1 MFADHTILMMTTLLM
16 EVPAVLSKLG
26 GVLLMIAGFSVVGF
40 VHELG
45 HFLVAKW
52 AGVRVDKFCVGF
64 GKELFGFTRGGTRY
78 AFNALPVGGYV
89 KMLGQEDFAVDKD
102 GDWQFKKD
110 PDSFANKP
118 VRVRMVIV
126 SAGVVMNLVFAAV
139 AFMIVYTVG
148 LPSLAPVVGF
158 VSPGSPADL
167 AGIQVGDRILAIDG
181 SRVQGF
187 QGIKMATVLAEP
199 HETMTVRIE
208 RNGVA
213 SELPLVPAKSQGDG
227 LLWLGIG
234 PGFTNRIAL
243 VSDYV
248 AVPDKSA
255 IETGD
260 LITAVNGQPTENF
273 LRVWQVMLDSRGEP
287 VQLRVSR
294 PEEDSPEA
302 PPREAEAFVRVP
314 FDLHPST
321 WDQDGI
327 RIGSKNFLGLVPR
340 RSVVQVS
347 PGMRADLAGMKT
359 GDVVVHWD
367 GLDNPSY
374 DEIIDSIKAN
384 VEVDLRVSVLRAG
397 QVRRLVVRPKQ
408 TGGLF
413 RKGKP
418 MVGASFNGFEE
429 QAVSA
434 PEGAGL
440 VVADVWPE
448 VNGEATPAAA
458 LLTVPGADGE
468 PIRRAA
474 VIEAIDGEPVSS
486 WFDLMARFEAEAHE
500 VARGGGDLGRVAV
513 TYRNPGG
520 ASHTRNMP
528 VPTSLYSA
536 TGLPGSATILSLDGE
551 KWVTVKDPS
560 GRDREVSV
568 THWRGAQALLR
579 QRAGRTV
586 EVVYFCIG
594 EWEEKRTAFAV
605 TENNTDPWLM
615 RLNRRNALLS
625 ISPEPVIEPI
635 KASNP
640 LAAVWVG
647 VRQTGYIIVN
657 VYMTMQRMIF
667 TRTVGLENMSGPV
680 GIVKMGT
687 EMAESGLNR
696 LLWFLAVISANL
708 AVINFLPLPIV
719 DGGLMIF
726 LIIELIKGQPVSLK
740 TQVVTQMIGL
750 ALIIAA
756 FVFVTAM
763 DISKIASP

>member
-1 MFADHTILMMTTLLM
+1 MFADHSILMMTTLLM

-26 GVLLMIAGFSVVGF
+26 GVLLMILGFSLVVF

-52 AGVRVDKFCVGF
+52 ARVRVDKFCVGF

-78 AFNALPVGGYV
+78 ALNALPVGGYV

-102 GDWQFKKD
+102 GDWQFKDD
-110 PDSFANKP
+110 PNSFTNKP
-118 VRVRMVIV
+118 VRVRMLIV
-126 SAGVVMNLVFAAV
+126 SAGVGMNLVFAAV
-139 AFMIVYTVG
+139 AFMVVYMVG
-148 LPSLAPVVGF
+148 MPSVAPVIGF

-167 AGIQVGDRILAIDG
+167 AGIQVGDRITAING

-187 QGIKMATVLAEP
+187 QDIKMATVLATP
-199 HETMTVRIE
+199 HETMTVQIE

-213 SELPLVPAKSQGDG
+213 SELPLVPVKGQGEG

-248 AVPDKSA
+248 AVPDKPA
-255 IETGD
+255 IKPGD
-260 LITAVNGQPTENF
+260 VIAAVNGQPTDTF
-273 LRVWQVMLDSRGEP
+273 MTLWQVMMDSRGEA
-287 VQLRVSR
+287 VRLQVSR
-294 PEEDSPEA
+294 PDEHAPEA
-302 PPREAEAFVRVP
+302 PAGQAEVFLRVP
-314 FDLHPST
+314 FDLQPST
-321 WDQDGI
+321 WGESGI
-327 RIGSKNFLGLVPR
+327 RAGSKNFLGLVPR
-340 RSVVQVS
+340 RSIIQVS
-347 PGMRADLAGMKT
+347 PGSRADLAGFET
-359 GDVVVHWD
+359 GDVVIQWAGVD
-367 GLDNPSY
+367 QPTY

-384 VEVDLRVSVLRAG
+384 VETDLRVSVLRDG
-397 QVRRLVVRPKQ
+397 QVRQLVVRPKQ

-413 RKGKP
+413 REGKP
-418 MVGASFNGFEE
+418 MVGASFDGFEE
-429 QAVSA
+429 EGLSG

-448 VNGEATPAAA
+448 MDGEPTPARA
-458 LLTVPGADGE
+458 LLVDAAADGE
-468 PIRRAA
+468 PIRRGA
-474 VIEAIDGEPVSS
+474 VIEAIDGEPISS
-486 WFDLMARFEAEAHE
+486 WFELVNRFRTKAYQ
-500 VARGGGDLGRVAV
+500 VARDGGDVGRVGV

-520 ASHTRNMP
+520 TSQTRSMP
-528 VPTSLYSA
+528 LPTSLYSA
-536 TGLPGSATILSLDGE
+536 TGMPGSATITSIDGE
-551 KWVTVKDPS
+551 QWVTITDAR
-560 GRDREVSV
+560 GRGREVSV
-568 THWRGAQALLR
+568 AHWRGVREILR
-579 QRAGRTV
+579 RRAGRTV
-586 EVVYFCIG
+586 EIAYFCLG
-594 EWEEKRTAFAV
+594 EWQEKRTTFTV

-625 ISPEPVIEPI
+625 ITPEPVIEPL
-635 KASNP
+635 KVSNP

-647 VRQTGYIIVN
+647 VRQTGYIIMN
-657 VYMTMQRMIF
+657 VYLTMQRMIF
-667 TRTVGLENMSGPV
+667 TRTVGLENMAGPV

-687 EMAESGLNR
+687 EFAEAGLNR